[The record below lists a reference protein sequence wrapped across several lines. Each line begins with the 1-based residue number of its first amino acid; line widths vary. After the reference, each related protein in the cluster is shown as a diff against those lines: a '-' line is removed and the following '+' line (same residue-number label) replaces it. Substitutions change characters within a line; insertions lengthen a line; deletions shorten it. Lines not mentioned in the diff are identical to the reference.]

1 MTTTTVHSALDAS
14 ADFDVSD
21 RPPPPCAP
29 TGWAAQL
36 LEEPVSA
43 SSRELVRRASIGLG
57 LSALYGAALGARDG
71 GRALV
76 EHALGVPGGLVAV
89 VLLGLPSMFVFL
101 SLCRAP
107 LDARALASLGARG
120 LASAGLLLA
129 GLAPAAALF
138 VVSSQTAEAA
148 AGVVS
153 VGLVLGGGVAL
164 ARAAW
169 EVTSRA
175 FAGDAKASLGGL
187 AIAGGFAA
195 FAVALA
201 ARVWAALLPIL
212 GGGA

>member
-1 MTTTTVHSALDAS
+1 MTTTTLNGALGADAS
-14 ADFDVSD
+14 LDLPARMTPEADK
-21 RPPPPCAP
+21 
-29 TGWAAQL
+29 TGWGARL
-36 LEEPVSA
+36 LSA
-43 SSRELVRRASIGLG
+43 EVNGNGRDFVRRAGIGLG

-71 GRALV
+71 GRALL
-76 EHALGVPGGLVAV
+76 EHALGVPGGLFAV
-89 VLLGLPSMFVFL
+89 VLVGLPSMFVFL

-129 GLAPAAALF
+129 GLSPAAALF
-138 VVSSQTAEAA
+138 VVSSQTTEAA
-148 AGVVS
+148 AGVVT

-164 ARAAW
+164 ARAVW
-169 EVTSRA
+169 EVTRSA

-187 AIAGGFAA
+187 AIAGGFAV

-201 ARVWAALLPIL
+201 ARVWAAVLPIL

>member
-1 MTTTTVHSALDAS
+1 LQEPLTAS
-14 ADFDVSD
+14 
-21 RPPPPCAP
+21 
-29 TGWAAQL
+29 G
-36 LEEPVSA
+36 
-43 SSRELVRRASIGLG
+43 RELVRRASIGLG

-76 EHALGVPGGLVAV
+76 EHALGVPAGLVAV
-89 VLLGLPSMFVFL
+89 VLVGLPSMFVFL

-107 LDARALASLGARG
+107 LDARAIASLGARG

-153 VGLVLGGGVAL
+153 AGLVLGGGVAL
-164 ARAAW
+164 ARVAW
-169 EVTSRA
+169 QVAHRA
-175 FAGDAKASLGGL
+175 FAGDARASLGGL
-187 AIAGGFAA
+187 AISGGFAL

-201 ARVWAALLPIL
+201 ARVWAAMLPIL
-212 GGGA
+212 GGAA

>member
-1 MTTTTVHSALDAS
+1 MTTTTVHSTLKACP
-14 ADFDVSD
+14 DFDFPA
-21 RPPPPCAP
+21 RTAPQPPH
-29 TGWAAQL
+29 TGWAARL
-36 LEEPVSA
+36 LQEPIADSP
-43 SSRELVRRASIGLG
+43 RDLVRRASIGLG

-153 VGLVLGGGVAL
+153 IGLILGGGVAL

-169 EVTSRA
+169 EVARRA

-187 AIAGGFAA
+187 AIASGFAL

>member
-1 MTTTTVHSALDAS
+1 MTTMTAHSALGPS
-14 ADFDVSD
+14 AGPDIRARLGSEPDQ
-21 RPPPPCAP
+21 A
-29 TGWAAQL
+29 GWAAEL
-36 LEEPVSA
+36 LREPLTGSG
-43 SSRELVRRASIGLG
+43 RELVRRASIGLG
-57 LSALYGAALGARDG
+57 LSALYGAALGARAG

-76 EHALGVPGGLVAV
+76 EHALGVPAGLVAV
-89 VLLGLPSMFVFL
+89 VLVGLPSMFVFL

-164 ARAAW
+164 GRVAW
-169 EVTSRA
+169 QVAYRA

-187 AIAGGFAA
+187 AVAAGFAL

-201 ARVWAALLPIL
+201 ARVWAAMLPIL
-212 GGGA
+212 GGAA